1 MSPNLADTF
10 PGDTPIVAIL
20 RGIAPDD
27 VEAVAEAIIECGFTI
42 LEVPLNSPQPFQSIE
57 RLAASFGDKAL
68 IGAGTVTTIEQVS
81 CVSEAGGRIVVS
93 PNTNAD
99 IIAATKRR
107 DLYSL
112 PGVFTASEAFTAL
125 HAGADG
131 LKIFPAEIFP
141 PGAVKALNAVLPGS
155 TPLFIVGG
163 VSETSIGDYVE
174 AGATGFGVGSSLYK
188 PGKSIS
194 DIRADATALIKA
206 FQHTKRT
213 AR

>member
-1 MSPNLADTF
+1 MSPNPADTF
-10 PGDTPIVAIL
+10 PGETPIVAIL

-27 VEAVAEAIIECGFTI
+27 VEAVAEAIIESGVNT

-57 RLAASFGDKAL
+57 RLAVRFGDKAL
-68 IGAGTVTTIEQVS
+68 IGAGTVTTLEEVDR
-81 CVSEAGGRIVVS
+81 VADAGGRVVVS
-93 PNTNAD
+93 PNTNANV
-99 IIAATKRR
+99 IAATKRR

-112 PGVFTASEAFTAL
+112 PGVYTASEAFTAL

-141 PGAVKALNAVLPGS
+141 PSAVSALNAVLPAL

-163 VSETSIGDYVE
+163 VNEISIGEYVD
-174 AGATGFGVGSSLYK
+174 AGAIGFGVGSSLYK

-194 DIRADATALIKA
+194 DIRADATAFIKA
-206 FQHTKRT
+206 FQHAKRT

>member
-1 MSPNLADTF
+1 MSPNPADTF
-10 PGDTPIVAIL
+10 PGETPLVAIL

-27 VEAVAEAIIECGFTI
+27 VEAVAEAIIESGVNI

-57 RLAASFGDKAL
+57 RLAARFGDEAL

-93 PNTNAD
+93 PNTNAGV
-99 IIAATKRR
+99 IAATKRC

-141 PGAVKALNAVLPGS
+141 PSAVRALNAVLPAL

-163 VSETSIGDYVE
+163 VGETSIGDYVE

-188 PGKSIS
+188 PDKSIS
-194 DIRADATALIKA
+194 DIRTDATAFIKA
-206 FQHTKRT
+206 FQHAKRT